1 MNTPL
6 HLNQNHLQ
14 SALAEKLHPSR
25 FPRMSRVMAAI
36 VGFIV
41 EKDFTEPAIA
51 EIIVSSTGVVMV
63 RTDGELSSNHII
75 GAYAD
80 LLQNWVAL
88 LTVAGLSTQE
98 WIEAQGLFAVK
109 VGFFGGAIA

>member
-6 HLNQNHLQ
+6 QFNSNHLQ
-14 SALAEKLHPSR
+14 SALAEKLHPNR

-41 EKDFTEPAIA
+41 EADFTEPAIA
-51 EIIVSSTGVVMV
+51 EIVTSKRLVIV
-63 RTDGELSSNHII
+63 RTDGQVSTNHII
-75 GAYAD
+75 GAYTD

-88 LTVAGLSTQE
+88 LTVAGLTTQE
-98 WIEAQGLFAVK
+98 WIEAQGLFAAK
-109 VGFFGGAIA
+109 IGFFGGETA